1 MTTADIIARTLRPIA
16 PQQKFSQG
24 EVDLMNAIAASWDAR
39 GVALRPKPDPLP
51 TTKLPDPAW
60 VLKARD
66 YIGQKEIKGPQHNEW
81 IAKGWKLLGAG
92 WFNDDETPW
101 CGYFVARCL
110 HDVGLPYPSNFPSAA
125 SFATYGEACTAQLG
139 AIGVKKRKGGNHVF
153 FIVGITADGKYYKAL
168 GGNQSDMVN
177 IVDIPVNQVTHIR
190 WPSAQPKS
198 GYLPIMKAGTLAT
211 REA

>member
-1 MTTADIIARTLRPIA
+1 MTTADNIARLLRPNA
-16 PQQKFSQG
+16 PEQKFTQG
-24 EVDLMNAIAASWDAR
+24 EVDHINAIAASWDAR
-39 GVALRPKPDPLP
+39 VTAQRPKPDPVPTVALP
-51 TTKLPDPAW
+51 EPAW
-60 VLKARD
+60 VKAARG
-66 YIGQKEIKGPQHNEW
+66 YIGQREIKGPQHNQW

-110 HDVGLPYPSNFPSAA
+110 YDVGLPYPSNFPSAA
-125 SFATYGEACTAQLG
+125 SFASYGIACKPQVG

-177 IVDIPVNQVTHIR
+177 IVDIPVNQVTNVR
-190 WPSAQPKS
+190 WPSGQPET
-198 GYLPIMKAGTLAT
+198 GYLPIMKRGTIAKS
-211 REA
+211 EA